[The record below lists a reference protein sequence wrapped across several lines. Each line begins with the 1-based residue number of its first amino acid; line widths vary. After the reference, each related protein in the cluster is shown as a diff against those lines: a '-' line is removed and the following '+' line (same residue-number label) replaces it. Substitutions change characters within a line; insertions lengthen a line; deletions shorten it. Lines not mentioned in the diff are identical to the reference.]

1 MSSLSKGN
9 LNEIASLYSGIT
21 LNESVEE
28 KKETTD
34 LSEEVLSEEVIQ
46 ENSTFIFQVIG
57 NHLIENKLADTPE
70 SAVKIMENMSDGW
83 AEDILADYVA
93 STDPEL
99 VEGSNPFDPRAAI
112 KSGLKRGFDYAK
124 GTLSPII
131 KKRLNIPAGQGLA
144 AGVTKKVL
152 EKGLDKGTQLAKD
165 VFQGGVL
172 GTAKTAYKQ
181 ARAVGS
187 KARALVP
194 TVATGAAIADLARP
208 DSFLKGL
215 FKPNYSNAPQ

>member
-28 KKETTD
+28 KQESAD
-34 LSEEVLSEEVIQ
+34 LSEEVLSEEAIQ

-57 NHLIENKLADTPE
+57 NHLIEKKLADSPE

-99 VEGSNPFDPRAAI
+99 VEGSNPFDPRAAL

-124 GTLSPII
+124 GRNRDISRET
-131 KKRLNIPAGQGLA
+131 R
-144 AGVTKKVL
+144 
-152 EKGLDKGTQLAKD
+152 
-165 VFQGGVL
+165 
-172 GTAKTAYKQ
+172 
-181 ARAVGS
+181 
-187 KARALVP
+187 
-194 TVATGAAIADLARP
+194 RP
-208 DSFLKGL
+208 GREPCSFLRQSGAEEELGEYHHQMRGGL
-215 FKPNYSNAPQ
+215 NCPRPR